1 VNNNWLINP
10 CVGCLKLANLASIC
24 EIKYDLIEELD
35 VEFVNKVECE
45 EFIAVHNIFYR
56 TM

>member
-1 VNNNWLINP
+1 MNNNWLINP